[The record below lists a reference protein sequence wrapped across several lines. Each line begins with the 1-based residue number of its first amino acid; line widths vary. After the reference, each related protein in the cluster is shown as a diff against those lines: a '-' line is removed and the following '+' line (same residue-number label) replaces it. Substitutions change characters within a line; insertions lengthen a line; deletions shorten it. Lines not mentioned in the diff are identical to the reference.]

1 MIHPANDTKS
11 EQQRSSHQDIDK
23 ATHFE
28 RLIAQHKYFH
38 ARLGDVVT
46 ILQTNCL
53 SIIDSLFQDSDFVF
67 HRILFSRN
75 ISFIDAF
82 YRIQFPS

>member
-11 EQQRSSHQDIDK
+11 EQKRSSHQDIDK

-38 ARLGDVVT
+38 GRLGDVVT

-82 YRIQFPS
+82 YRIQFAS